1 MLSSPNLY
9 KFNQVVLKD
18 SEARVIDSNE
28 RVAKR
33 IAELSQSLKNSI
45 EEEEGTNFP
54 EEFSDGIEA
63 AQVSQLLDDE
73 GSNVI
78 KAEPVYE
85 GPTPEELLAQA
96 REEIAIMMEQARSE
110 AEQLRQQAYEEGA
123 AKGQAEGYDK
133 GCQEAENLKEQ
144 LKREYEEK
152 EAQLAGIYQEK
163 ITEIEPELIDVLTDI
178 YEHIFHVKIADYRD
192 VVVHLLGN
200 TLRKMEGSSEY
211 LIHVS
216 KEDIP
221 FVSMQKE
228 ALLEAGG
235 VANAHFDIVEDLTLK
250 KNQCLIETEN
260 GIFDC
265 SLGIE
270 LKELKKQLL
279 LLSYEG
285 INRLTES

>member
-1 MLSSPNLY
+1 MLSSPNVY

-18 SEARVIDSNE
+18 SETRVIDSNE
-28 RVAKR
+28 RMAER
-33 IAELSQSLKNSI
+33 IAELTQNLKSTI
-45 EEEEGTNFP
+45 EEEDGTDFP

-63 AQVSQLLDDE
+63 AQVSQLLEDE
-73 GSNVI
+73 GSSVI
-78 KAEPVYE
+78 KAEPAYE
-85 GPTPEELLAQA
+85 GPGPEELIAQA
-96 REEIAIMMEQARSE
+96 QEEIGQMMEQARQE
-110 AEQLRQQAYEEGA
+110 AEQLKKQAYEEGSVS
-123 AKGQAEGYDK
+123 GQADGYQK
-133 GCQEAENLKEQ
+133 GCQEAEALKEQ
-144 LKREYEEK
+144 LQQEYEQK

-163 ITEIEPELIDVLTDI
+163 IKEIEPELIDVLTDI

-235 VANAHFDIVEDLTLK
+235 VANAHFDIIEDLTLK

-285 INRLTES
+285 VNRLTES

>member
-1 MLSSPNLY
+1 MLSSPNIY

-28 RVAKR
+28 RMAER
-33 IAELSQSLKNSI
+33 IAELSQNLKSTI
-45 EEEEGTNFP
+45 EEVDGTDFP
-54 EEFSDGIEA
+54 DEFSDGIEA
-63 AQVSQLLDDE
+63 AQVSQLLEDE

-78 KAEPVYE
+78 KAEPAYE
-85 GPTPEELLAQA
+85 GPGPEELISQAQ
-96 REEIAIMMEQARSE
+96 EEIEHMMEQARQE
-110 AEQLRQQAYEEGA
+110 AEQLKKQAYEEGA
-123 AKGQAEGYDK
+123 ARGQADGYQK
-133 GCQEAENLKEQ
+133 GCQEAEVLKERLQ
-144 LKREYEEK
+144 QEYEEK
-152 EAQLAGIYQEK
+152 EVQLAGIYQEK
-163 ITEIEPELIDVLTDI
+163 IKEIEPELIDVLTDI